1 MGWRCAW
8 ANDGPAPEIFP
19 RIGRKSWHSGLVTS
33 SAQEEAA
40 WSDSWQASADRFTRY
55 LRFERNRSEH
65 TIRAYLGDLHD
76 VAAFASAAGEHSPD
90 AVSALT
96 LRGWMSAMHERG
108 LSRSTAAR
116 RVTSVRMFMRWA
128 LGAGLISAD
137 PSARLG
143 TPKVSRALPQVLS
156 QQQAS
161 DLMTVAAVAADERTP
176 VQLRNLAIVE
186 LLYAT
191 GIRVGELVG
200 LDVGGLDFTR
210 RTVRV
215 IGKGNKERVVPF
227 GSAAADA
234 LSDYVDNARR
244 DFLNDDTPALFLG
257 VRGKRL
263 DVRAVRH
270 LLDALIFQVSDAP
283 AISPHTLRHSAATHI
298 LEGGADLRIV
308 QEMLGHASL
317 ATTQMYTHV
326 SVERLRSVY
335 QQAHPRA

>member
-1 MGWRCAW
+1 M
-8 ANDGPAPEIFP
+8 
-19 RIGRKSWHSGLVTS
+19 SWHSGQVTTLGQPQMQSADETS
-33 SAQEEAA
+33 SADA
-40 WSDSWQASADRFTRY
+40 WQRGWQASLAAFTSY

-65 TIRAYLGDLHD
+65 TIRAYLGDVHD
-76 VAAFASAAGEHSPD
+76 MAAYASKAGENSP
-90 AVSALT
+90 AQVTLVT
-96 LRGWMSAMHERG
+96 LRAWMSDMHERG
-108 LSRSTAAR
+108 LSRATTAR
-116 RVTSVRMFMRWA
+116 RVTSVRMFTKWA
-128 LGAGLISAD
+128 AAAGVIDTD
-137 PSARLG
+137 PAARLG
-143 TPKVSRALPQVLS
+143 TPKVSRSLPQVLS

-161 DLMTVAAVAADERTP
+161 DLMAVAAVAADERTP

-200 LDVGGLDFTR
+200 LNVDGVDFDR

-215 IGKGNKERVVPF
+215 LGKGNKERVVPF
-227 GSAAADA
+227 GAPASDA
-234 LSDYVDNARR
+234 LRDYIDNARAQMLA
-244 DFLNDDTPALFLG
+244 DGTPALFVG

-263 DVRAVRH
+263 DVRSVRH
-270 LLDALIFQVSDAP
+270 LLDSLIFHVSDAP

>member
-1 MGWRCAW
+1 M
-8 ANDGPAPEIFP
+8 PTMP
-19 RIGRKSWHSGLVTS
+19 
-33 SAQEEAA
+33 AA
-40 WSDSWQASADRFTRY
+40 WEKTIAEFADC

-65 TIRAYLGDLHD
+65 TIRAYVGDLHD
-76 VAAFASAAGEHSPD
+76 MASYVAAVGEQEPAAVTL
-90 AVSALT
+90 VS
-96 LRGWMSAMHERG
+96 LRAWMSNMHERG
-108 LSRSTAAR
+108 LSRATAAR
-116 RVTSVRMFMRWA
+116 RVTSVRMFTAWA
-128 LGAGLISAD
+128 TSTSRIEKD
-137 PSARLG
+137 PAARLG
-143 TPKVSRALPQVLS
+143 TPKVPRSLPQVLS

-161 DLMTVAAVAADERTP
+161 ELMSVASVAADDRSP

-200 LDVGGLDFTR
+200 LDVASVDFER

-215 IGKGNKERVVPF
+215 LGKGNKERVVPF
-227 GSAAADA
+227 GAPAAQA
-234 LSDYVDNARR
+234 LSDYLANGR
-244 DFLNDDTPALFLG
+244 DDMLIDDTPALFVG

-270 LLDALIFQVSDAP
+270 LLDSLIFHVSDAP

-317 ATTQMYTHV
+317 ATTQIYTHV

-335 QQAHPRA
+335 EQAHPRA